1 MRWKQVQTSLITLG
15 FGTKLT
21 KLTNYEMKNFLQFFQ
36 NYNAWKFIKMIK
48 DKFGQYIYNEND
60 VLDLV
65 MREIDI
71 EHTNL
76 LVTELDTKQLN
87 NAFGTITTT
96 EYTEPTE
103 TLSEFDTNNQKN
115 WYMPDG
121 YKQLD
126 IAEYVL
132 SLCTTQEELQRCGVE
147 LLMYQDRNLFNL
159 LRYLKYLVD
168 TMKENNIIWGV
179 GRGSSVSSYI
189 LYKMEVHKVDSMF
202 YNLDV
207 GEFLR

>member
-1 MRWKQVQTSLITLG
+1 
-15 FGTKLT
+15 
-21 KLTNYEMKNFLQFFQ
+21 
-36 NYNAWKFIKMIK
+36 MIK

-103 TLSEFDTNNQKN
+103 TLLEFDTKNQKN
-115 WYMPDG
+115 WYMPDD

-126 IAEYVL
+126 IAEHVL
-132 SLCTTQEELQRCGVE
+132 SLCTTQEELQRCGTE

-189 LYKMEVHKVDSMF
+189 LFKMEVHKVDSMF

>member
-1 MRWKQVQTSLITLG
+1 
-15 FGTKLT
+15 
-21 KLTNYEMKNFLQFFQ
+21 
-36 NYNAWKFIKMIK
+36 MIK

-87 NAFGTITTT
+87 NAFGTITT

-103 TLSEFDTNNQKN
+103 TLLEFDTNNQKN
-115 WYMPDG
+115 WYMPDD

-132 SLCTTQEELQRCGVE
+132 SLCTTQEELQRCGTE

>member
-1 MRWKQVQTSLITLG
+1 
-15 FGTKLT
+15 
-21 KLTNYEMKNFLQFFQ
+21 
-36 NYNAWKFIKMIK
+36 MIK

-103 TLSEFDTNNQKN
+103 TLLEFDTNNQKN
-115 WYMPDG
+115 WYMPDD

-126 IAEYVL
+126 IAEHVL
-132 SLCTTQEELQRCGVE
+132 SLCTTQEELQRCGTE

-189 LYKMEVHKVDSMF
+189 LFKMEVHKVDSMF

>member
-1 MRWKQVQTSLITLG
+1 
-15 FGTKLT
+15 
-21 KLTNYEMKNFLQFFQ
+21 
-36 NYNAWKFIKMIK
+36 MIK

-87 NAFGTITTT
+87 NAFSTITTT

-115 WYMPDG
+115 WYMPDD

-132 SLCTTQEELQRCGVE
+132 SLCTTQEELQRCGTE

>member
-1 MRWKQVQTSLITLG
+1 V
-15 FGTKLT
+15 
-21 KLTNYEMKNFLQFFQ
+21 
-36 NYNAWKFIKMIK
+36 IK

-103 TLSEFDTNNQKN
+103 TLLEFDTKNQKN
-115 WYMPDG
+115 WYMPDD

-126 IAEYVL
+126 IAEHVL
-132 SLCTTQEELQRCGVE
+132 SLCTTQEELQRCGTE

-189 LYKMEVHKVDSMF
+189 LFKMEVHKVDSMF

>member
-1 MRWKQVQTSLITLG
+1 
-15 FGTKLT
+15 
-21 KLTNYEMKNFLQFFQ
+21 
-36 NYNAWKFIKMIK
+36 MIK

-115 WYMPDG
+115 WNMPDG

-132 SLCTTQEELQRCGVE
+132 SLCTTQEELQRCGTE

>member
-115 WYMPDG
+115 WYMPDD

>member
-1 MRWKQVQTSLITLG
+1 
-15 FGTKLT
+15 
-21 KLTNYEMKNFLQFFQ
+21 
-36 NYNAWKFIKMIK
+36 MIK
-48 DKFGQYIYNEND
+48 DKFGQYVYNSND
-60 VLDLV
+60 L
-65 MREIDI
+65 IDI
-71 EHTNL
+71 IMQGIDITKNNILVSDVNTTYAKNL
-76 LVTELDTKQLN
+76 VQ
-87 NAFGTITTT
+87 
-96 EYTEPTE
+96 YSEPTCTIKE
-103 TLSEFDTNNQKN
+103 YDQKNQDN
-115 WYMPDG
+115 WYMPNE

-126 IAEYVL
+126 IAKHVL
-132 SLCTTQEELQRCGVE
+132 SLCTTQEELQRCGTE

-168 TMKENNIIWGV
+168 VMKENNIIWGV

>member
-1 MRWKQVQTSLITLG
+1 
-15 FGTKLT
+15 
-21 KLTNYEMKNFLQFFQ
+21 
-36 NYNAWKFIKMIK
+36 MIK

-103 TLSEFDTNNQKN
+103 TLLEFDTNNQKN
-115 WYMPDG
+115 WYMPDD

-132 SLCTTQEELQRCGVE
+132 SLCTTQEELQRCGTE

-189 LYKMEVHKVDSMF
+189 LFKMEVHKVDSMF

>member
-1 MRWKQVQTSLITLG
+1 
-15 FGTKLT
+15 
-21 KLTNYEMKNFLQFFQ
+21 
-36 NYNAWKFIKMIK
+36 MIK
-48 DKFGQYIYNEND
+48 DRFGQYIYNEDD

-71 EHTNL
+71 VNTNL
-76 LVTELDTKQLN
+76 LVTGLDTKQLN
-87 NAFGTITTT
+87 TAFSTIAT
-96 EYTEPTE
+96 EYIEPTE
-103 TLSEFDTNNQKN
+103 TLTEFDANNQKN
-115 WYMPDG
+115 WYMPDE
-121 YKQLD
+121 YKKLD

-132 SLCTTQEELQRCGVE
+132 SLCTTQEELQRCGIE

-159 LRYLKYLVD
+159 LQYLKYLVD

>member
-87 NAFGTITTT
+87 NAFGTITT

-103 TLSEFDTNNQKN
+103 TLLEFDTNNQKN

>member
-1 MRWKQVQTSLITLG
+1 
-15 FGTKLT
+15 
-21 KLTNYEMKNFLQFFQ
+21 
-36 NYNAWKFIKMIK
+36 MIK

-115 WYMPDG
+115 WYMPDD

-132 SLCTTQEELQRCGVE
+132 SLCTTQEELQRCGTE

>member
-1 MRWKQVQTSLITLG
+1 
-15 FGTKLT
+15 
-21 KLTNYEMKNFLQFFQ
+21 
-36 NYNAWKFIKMIK
+36 MIK

-87 NAFGTITTT
+87 NAFGTITTK
-96 EYTEPTE
+96 YTEPTE

-115 WYMPDG
+115 WYMPDD

-132 SLCTTQEELQRCGVE
+132 SLCTTQEELQRCGIE

>member
-1 MRWKQVQTSLITLG
+1 V
-15 FGTKLT
+15 
-21 KLTNYEMKNFLQFFQ
+21 
-36 NYNAWKFIKMIK
+36 IK

-103 TLSEFDTNNQKN
+103 TLLEFDTNNQKN
-115 WYMPDG
+115 WYMPDD

-126 IAEYVL
+126 IAEHVL
-132 SLCTTQEELQRCGVE
+132 SLCTTQEELQRCGTE

-189 LYKMEVHKVDSMF
+189 LFKMEVHKVDSMF

>member
-1 MRWKQVQTSLITLG
+1 
-15 FGTKLT
+15 
-21 KLTNYEMKNFLQFFQ
+21 
-36 NYNAWKFIKMIK
+36 MIK

-115 WYMPDG
+115 WYMPDD

>member
-1 MRWKQVQTSLITLG
+1 V
-15 FGTKLT
+15 
-21 KLTNYEMKNFLQFFQ
+21 
-36 NYNAWKFIKMIK
+36 IK

-103 TLSEFDTNNQKN
+103 TLLEFDTNNQKN

-132 SLCTTQEELQRCGVE
+132 SLCTTQEELQRCGTE

-189 LYKMEVHKVDSMF
+189 LFKMEVHKVDSMF

>member
-1 MRWKQVQTSLITLG
+1 
-15 FGTKLT
+15 
-21 KLTNYEMKNFLQFFQ
+21 
-36 NYNAWKFIKMIK
+36 MIK
-48 DKFGQYIYNEND
+48 DKFGQHIYNEND

-71 EHTNL
+71 THTNI
-76 LVTELDTKQLN
+76 LVTGLDTKQLN
-87 NAFGTITTT
+87 NTPNITAI

-103 TLSEFDTNNQKN
+103 TLFEFDTNNQKN
-115 WYMPDG
+115 WYMPNE

-126 IAEYVL
+126 IAKHVL
-132 SLCTTQEELQRCGVE
+132 SLCTTQEELQRCGTE

-168 TMKENNIIWGV
+168 VMKENNIIWGV

>member
-1 MRWKQVQTSLITLG
+1 
-15 FGTKLT
+15 
-21 KLTNYEMKNFLQFFQ
+21 
-36 NYNAWKFIKMIK
+36 MIK

-115 WYMPDG
+115 WYMPDD

-132 SLCTTQEELQRCGVE
+132 SLCTTQEELQRCGIE

>member
-1 MRWKQVQTSLITLG
+1 V
-15 FGTKLT
+15 
-21 KLTNYEMKNFLQFFQ
+21 
-36 NYNAWKFIKMIK
+36 IK

-103 TLSEFDTNNQKN
+103 TLLEFDTNNQKN
-115 WYMPDG
+115 WYMPDD

-132 SLCTTQEELQRCGVE
+132 SLCTTQEELQRCGTE

-189 LYKMEVHKVDSMF
+189 LFKMEVHKVDSMF

>member
-1 MRWKQVQTSLITLG
+1 V
-15 FGTKLT
+15 
-21 KLTNYEMKNFLQFFQ
+21 
-36 NYNAWKFIKMIK
+36 IK

-87 NAFGTITTT
+87 NAFGTITT

-103 TLSEFDTNNQKN
+103 TLLEFDTNNQKN
-115 WYMPDG
+115 WYMPDD

-132 SLCTTQEELQRCGVE
+132 SLCTTQEELQRCGTE

>member
-1 MRWKQVQTSLITLG
+1 
-15 FGTKLT
+15 
-21 KLTNYEMKNFLQFFQ
+21 
-36 NYNAWKFIKMIK
+36 MIK

-87 NAFGTITTT
+87 KSFGTISATK
-96 EYTEPTE
+96 YTEPTE

-115 WYMPDG
+115 WYMPDD

-126 IAEYVL
+126 IAEHVL
-132 SLCTTQEELQRCGVE
+132 SLCTTQEELQRCGIE

>member
-1 MRWKQVQTSLITLG
+1 
-15 FGTKLT
+15 
-21 KLTNYEMKNFLQFFQ
+21 
-36 NYNAWKFIKMIK
+36 MIK

-103 TLSEFDTNNQKN
+103 TLLEFDTNNQKN
-115 WYMPDG
+115 WYMPDD

-132 SLCTTQEELQRCGVE
+132 SLCTTQEELQRCGTE

>member
-1 MRWKQVQTSLITLG
+1 
-15 FGTKLT
+15 
-21 KLTNYEMKNFLQFFQ
+21 
-36 NYNAWKFIKMIK
+36 MIK

-103 TLSEFDTNNQKN
+103 TLLEFDTNNQKN
-115 WYMPDG
+115 WYMPDD

-189 LYKMEVHKVDSMF
+189 LYKIEVHKVDSMF

>member
-87 NAFGTITTT
+87 NAFGTITT

-103 TLSEFDTNNQKN
+103 TLLEFDTNNQKN
-115 WYMPDG
+115 WYMPDD

-132 SLCTTQEELQRCGVE
+132 SLCTTQEELQRCGTE